1 MESNIMIEH
10 FVYTRKLQSI
20 NLQLQH
26 YSSLVTA
33 TNGLSGKLCTVV
45 YILG

>member
-1 MESNIMIEH
+1 MIEH
-10 FVYTRKLQSI
+10 FVFTKKIPI
-20 NLQLQH
+20 NLFAT
-26 YSSLVTA
+26 STLVTA